1 MGPRQCQVPGWA
13 LRGQRHSWT
22 ILWVLTPTTMRRR
35 RSRSTSAASV
45 SASSRMWWPPVWRA
59 PSPTAYTWVWARPR
73 GPQNNPGCSEH
84 AVTAPGPP
92 AGLLQMQLILHYD
105 ETYREVKYSNIQ
117 LEDIDHKVLMGINVT
132 PVAALLYTPI
142 LIRFFGTKWAMFLA
156 VGIYALFVSSNY
168 WERYYTLV
176 PSAVAIG
183 MVIVPLWASMGNY
196 ITRMAQ
202 KYYEYVNYKEE
213 QERVRAPRDACNAY
227 IIIFQTIFYSCFHL
241 SFVCA
246 QMPMVFFL
254 NNYLYQLNHTLFA
267 VKHCGTLSHGT
278 LPGFNKTVLQ
288 SLPRSVNLIVVESAL
303 MAAAFLAM
311 LVVSAG
317 QEGTAP
323 GWARAAPHLWHS
335 AGAGAV
341 RRRVPAHGGDRH
353 AQHRLG
359 EHLPA
364 ALQAHA
370 GLSPAAPPAAVHL
383 QRLRG
388 ALCLHRILP
397 GRTWDGV
404 GGVRERGRVTLSPPS
419 LQNYG
424 VCTLGLEK
432 LAYLLMAYGFSAS
445 ACSSLALSMLRLR
458 RQIPLLAGAVIHA
471 GLLVLLFCWAP
482 EPRQQ
487 AQAPLLYIVAA
498 LWGMGSTLNK
508 TGISILLGMLY
519 KNKER
524 QDFIFTIYHWW
535 QALAIFA
542 VYLSSGLPMKV
553 SPRCAPAQPWDVPSS
568 PDPKPR
574 CAAGQAVHAAAD
586 AGGGGGD
593 VPVDG
598 AEAGAARGIPAA
610 PPAAPTPQALRVPL
624 PGGGQLGR
632 DRLRGRRGPA
642 GRQGEPGRGC
652 PRGRAAH
659 RGRGAAGIDTARPR
673 PALKRRAG
681 PLPSLG
687 MPKPPPVGLKPPS
700 GQACSP
706 PSKAAHSAPRSG
718 PQAPR
723 LTCSPPERLTDPQ
736 TVVQTPRQTRGP
748 AGHAHSPLSWG
759 AAPQTEP
766 QHPSPTLQPP
776 QAGRQPPQGNL
787 VPS

>member
-227 IIIFQTIFYSCFHL
+227 IIIFQTIFYSCFHVSASGMGGMGRGGRTGSAEPAPPL
-241 SFVCA
+241 HLVVELRLRSDAHGLLPQQLPVPA
-246 QMPMVFFL
+246 QP
-254 NNYLYQLNHTLFA
+254 HA
-267 VKHCGTLSHGT
+267 VRSEALRDPEPRHAAR
-278 LPGFNKTVLQ
+278 LQ
-288 SLPRSVNLIVVESAL
+288 QDSAAEPAPQRQPHRGGERVDGRRLPRH
-303 MAAAFLAM
+303 
-311 LVVSAG
+311 AG
-317 QEGTAP
+317 
-323 GWARAAPHLWHS
+323 
-335 AGAGAV
+335 GAGAV

-397 GRTWDGV
+397 ELRRVHPGAGEVGISPHGLRLLCLGVLQPGPEHAAPAPANPAPGWGCHPRRTPGAALLL
-404 GGVRERGRVTLSPPS
+404 GARAPAAGTGTAALHRRR
-419 LQNYG
+419 
-424 VCTLGLEK
+424 TLGHGQHPQQDRNQHPPGNVVQEQGAPRLH
-432 LAYLLMAYGFSAS
+432 LHHLPLVAGPGH
-445 ACSSLALSMLRLR
+445 LR
-458 RQIPLLAGAVIHA
+458 RLPVI
-471 GLLVLLFCWAP
+471 
-482 EPRQQ
+482 R
-487 AQAPLLYIVAA
+487 AA
-498 LWGMGSTLNK
+498 H
-508 TGISILLGMLY
+508 
-519 KNKER
+519 E
-524 QDFIFTIYHWW
+524 
-535 QALAIFA
+535 
-542 VYLSSGLPMKV
+542 
-553 SPRCAPAQPWDVPSS
+553 
-568 PDPKPR
+568 
-574 CAAGQAVHAAAD
+574 GQAVHAAAD

>member
-1 MGPRQCQVPGWA
+1 MEKDPDCCQDGAKMVPGA
-13 LRGQRHSWT
+13 GLGTEGTETQLDDFVGAH
-22 ILWVLTPTTMRRR
+22 PDYNEEEEEQKYFRRKR
-35 RSRSTSAASV
+35 LGVIKNVVAASLAGTLTYGV
-45 SASSRMWWPPVWRA
+45 
-59 PSPTAYTWVWARPR
+59 YL
-73 GPQNNPGCSEH
+73 
-84 AVTAPGPP
+84 
-92 AGLLQMQLILHYD
+92 GLLQMQLILHYD

-213 QERVRAPRDACNAY
+213 QEKVRAPRDACNAY

-311 LVVSAG
+311 LVVLLLCGAAYRPMEEIDMRSI
-317 QEGTAP
+317 
-323 GWARAAPHLWHS
+323 GWGNIFQLPFKHMRDYRLQHL
-335 AGAGAV
+335 
-341 RRRVPAHGGDRH
+341 
-353 AQHRLG
+353 
-359 EHLPA
+359 LP
-364 ALQAHA
+364 LFIYS
-370 GLSPAAPPAAVHL
+370 GFEVLFVCT
-383 QRLRG
+383 G
-388 ALCLHRILP
+388 F
-397 GRTWDGV
+397 
-404 GGVRERGRVTLSPPS
+404 S
-419 LQNYG
+419 LNYG

-445 ACSSLALSMLRLR
+445 VCSSLALSMLRLR

-487 AQAPLLYIVAA
+487 AQAPLLYFVAA
-498 LWGMGSTLNK
+498 LWGTGSTLNK

-542 VYLSSGLPMKV
+542 VYLWSGLPMKV
-553 SPRCAPAQPWDVPSS
+553 SPRCASAQPWDVPSS
-568 PDPKPR
+568 LDPKPR

-598 AEAGAARGIPAA
+598 AEAGTACGIPAA

-624 PGGGQLGR
+624 PGRGQLGR

-642 GRQGEPGRGC
+642 GWQGEPGRGC
-652 PRGRAAH
+652 PRRRAAQ
-659 RGRGAAGIDTARPR
+659 RGRGAAGIGTAWPR
-673 PALKRRAG
+673 PALSAERG
-681 PLPSLG
+681 HCPPWG
-687 MPKPPPVGLKPPS
+687 CPNPPPSGPQTPS

-723 LTCSPPERLTDPQ
+723 LTCRPPGRLTDPQ
-736 TVVQTPRQTRGP
+736 TVVQTPR
-748 AGHAHSPLSWG
+748 
-759 AAPQTEP
+759 
-766 QHPSPTLQPP
+766 
-776 QAGRQPPQGNL
+776 
-787 VPS
+787 